1 MVFRLRTFESSD
13 WASVSKIY
21 AEGLATK
28 IATFETEVPSYEVW
42 DDKYIK
48 ACRIVAMDA
57 DTVIG
62 FAVLSKVSSREV
74 YKGVAEVSVYVSQ
87 VYRGQGAGK
96 QLLEALIKESEQ
108 LRFWTLQASIFSQN
122 KSSIKLHQSCGF
134 KIVGVREKIAK
145 RDDQWHDN
153 VLLEKRSKIIN

>member
-1 MVFRLRTFESSD
+1 MVFRLRTFEASD
-13 WASVSKIY
+13 WTSVSKIY

-28 IATFETEVPSYEVW
+28 IATFETEVPSYDVW

-48 ACRIVAMDA
+48 VCRIVAMNA

-87 VYRGQGAGK
+87 AYRGQGAGR

-153 VLLEKRSKIIN
+153 VLLEKRSEIIN

>member
-1 MVFRLRTFESSD
+1 MVFRLRTFEASD

-28 IATFETEVPSYEVW
+28 IATFETEVPSYDVW

-48 ACRIVAMDA
+48 VCRIVAMDA

-87 VYRGQGAGK
+87 AYRGQGAGK

-153 VLLEKRSKIIN
+153 VLLEKRSEIIN